1 VAIAGYLYYFTDLI
15 RPQQEEAKP
24 AAPASGPVKQPIPP
38 RPGQQGGTAGTPAKP
53 AEVKPVAGTPA
64 PAPAAVT
71 APAPAPAQ
79 APPTQK
85 PAPVQAQSKPEPV
98 KSAKPEPVKSAK
110 PEPVKSAKTEPPAK
124 AAQPPAAPPKTAPA
138 PSQAT
143 APATK
148 EAASVKPVQKAEK
161 AEKALEKRKGGG
173 YCLLVGDYG
182 PGKPLEAVLARLK
195 KSGITPV
202 RKKAVQA
209 VEPMNRLF
217 VAEFGDQDSAE
228 AELQKLRKLTGDG
241 FLLPDNGKY
250 ILYAGSYLSSGVAA
264 SEVKRLASRGVT
276 TVVRQSRVSVKVTR
290 VTTGSYAGA
299 AEARSDAARLKKLGI
314 AASLVKTK

>member
-1 VAIAGYLYYFTDLI
+1 V
-15 RPQQEEAKP
+15 
-24 AAPASGPVKQPIPP
+24 
-38 RPGQQGGTAGTPAKP
+38 
-53 AEVKPVAGTPA
+53 
-64 PAPAAVT
+64 
-71 APAPAPAQ
+71 
-79 APPTQK
+79 QK

-98 KSAKPEPVKSAK
+98 KSAKS
-110 PEPVKSAKTEPPAK
+110 EPVKSAKTEPVKSAKSEPPAK
-124 AAQPPAAPPKTAPA
+124 AAQPPAAPPKPAPA
-138 PSQAT
+138 PSQAA

-148 EAASVKPVQKAEK
+148 EAAPVKPVLKAEK
-161 AEKALEKRKGGG
+161 AVEKKKGGG

-182 PGKPLEAVLARLK
+182 PGKPLDAVLAKLK

-202 RKKAVQA
+202 QKKVVQA

-228 AELQKLRKLTGDG
+228 AELQKLRKLTGDA

-264 SEVKRLASRGVT
+264 SEMKRLASRGVT
-276 TVVRQSRVSVKVTR
+276 TVVRQSRVTVKVTR
-290 VTTGSYAGA
+290 VAAGNYAGT

-314 AASLVKTK
+314 AASLVKSK